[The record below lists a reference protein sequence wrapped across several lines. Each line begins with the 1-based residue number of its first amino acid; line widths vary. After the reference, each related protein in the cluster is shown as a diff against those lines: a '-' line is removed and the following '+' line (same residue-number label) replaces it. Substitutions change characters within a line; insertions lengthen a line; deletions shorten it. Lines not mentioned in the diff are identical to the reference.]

1 MSFSKAN
8 ELKKAEKLV
17 QQGKIAAAIKEY
29 SMLVAANPNDV
40 TLINTLGDLC
50 VREGRIEEAIIN
62 FTKIGESYS
71 KNGFTLKAIAMYKK
85 IYKLSPSNL
94 DVALKLAELYAKQ
107 GLAMDAR
114 KQYMEV
120 ADQLTRTG
128 RTQQAL
134 DILRRVADL
143 DPENV
148 PVRLKL
154 AESYV
159 RERLTDQAVEAYIA
173 AGTQLI
179 RKANLAEA
187 QQAFQRVLEI
197 SPYNKPALNS
207 LATIFIKQGDTP
219 RAVALLSDA
228 AGANPDDPDLM
239 VLMGR
244 TFLQAELLDE
254 AEQAF
259 LKLLEVD
266 KSRFEYLLQLARKFV
281 DIGQHDR
288 AVGIVETCTDIMI
301 ARRQETRGVEL
312 LLSITEFNPFH
323 VRARQCLVN
332 IYARM
337 NETNELPHALND
349 LAEAALQNNDRGTA
363 ERALRQLAEL
373 EPNEPTHRQR
383 MLALGFADPIS
394 PTIAERDRLV
404 QTAPLSP
411 GIGQRV
417 DFEFAAETPPSGGGF
432 APTPP
437 PSDFGYTSGS
447 GFAPVAPSG
456 FSVEPPPF
464 MPAGYNTE
472 PPNFG
477 GGGFGGTSGGFA
489 PPSNSGYGTSS
500 GGFNDYQPQV
510 GGGGFGGFMP
520 PPTPPPSTGG
530 DIQKTL
536 SDADRFANLGM
547 ADKAVELIEEAVAK
561 APDSIE
567 ARLRLKQMYLDGG
580 LIEKAGSQAA
590 ALADLYERLGDTGQA
605 QRFRTEAYSLNPNLR
620 LNDFGMSGST
630 FSMPP
635 SSGSA
640 GSEVEIDINGA
651 PSGNFQSPGQ
661 ISFGTPPPPVGGS
674 GINFGSSGG
683 FAPPPQPPP
692 QAFAPPPPPE
702 TFTQAPQAFTPPP
715 RPEDFYTGPP
725 PHITGPPT
733 GFEPIFDVGANLNA
747 DASPANL
754 FSPPPTQDFATEAPP
769 TLGQVEL
776 KLREE
781 LEGVD
786 FFLSQGYNDVA
797 RDTLARLSLNYPN
810 HPEVLSRLDRL
821 HRQTSGAPAFT
832 PAPVG
837 QETDLTGALTGGGSA
852 FAGIPEVP
860 VSEPTSEG
868 TLLSGLVSDLEKA
881 LEELELGMFD
891 SPDVAK
897 LSGTAAPASTAPP
910 PVVEKIPTAPLPATP
925 APVTTRAD
933 SKSNLFVGLEESGLQ
948 DVFDEFKQSIED
960 EGDEK
965 PDFETHYNLGLAY
978 KDMELFDD
986 AVEEFQMA
994 FRGTD
999 MNASDG
1005 HYFQVCNMLGLC
1017 FMSKGEPQ
1025 LAAVWFKRGV
1035 DAPGRSEDEYQ
1046 AMRYD
1051 LALAYEEQGR
1061 VDTALEM
1068 FEMVYAVD
1076 VNYREVGEKVHEL
1089 REKAK
1094 Q

>member
-50 VREGRIEEAIIN
+50 VREGRIEEAILN

-85 IYKLSPSNL
+85 IYKLSPANL

-179 RKANLAEA
+179 RKANLPEA

-219 RAVALLSDA
+219 RAVALLTDA
-228 AGANPDDPDLM
+228 ANANPDDPDLM

-254 AEQAF
+254 SEQAF
-259 LKLLEVD
+259 MKLLEVD

-312 LLSITEFNPFH
+312 LLSVTEFDPYH

-337 NETNELPHALND
+337 NETNELANALND
-349 LAEAALQNNDRGTA
+349 LADAALQNNDRVTA
-363 ERALRQLAEL
+363 EKALRQLAEL
-373 EPNEPTHRQR
+373 EPNEPNHRQR

-417 DFEFAAETPPSGGGF
+417 DFEFAADAPQPSGGF
-432 APTPP
+432 APPP
-437 PSDFGYTSGS
+437 GDFGYTSGT

-464 MPAGYNTE
+464 APTGFGAE
-472 PPNFG
+472 SPNFG
-477 GGGFGGTSGGFA
+477 SGFGSPGGGFGTTSGGFA
-489 PPSNSGYGTSS
+489 PPA
-500 GGFNDYQPQV
+500 PPA
-510 GGGGFGGFMP
+510 GGGFGGFNEFQP
-520 PPTPPPSTGG
+520 AGGGFGGFAPPTPPASAGA
-530 DIQKTL
+530 DIQKIL

-561 APDSIE
+561 APESVE

-580 LIEKAGSQAA
+580 LIEKAAAQAT
-590 ALADLYERLGDTGQA
+590 ALADLYERLGDSGQA
-605 QRFRTEAYSLNPNLR
+605 QRFRTEAYSLNPNQR

-635 SSGSA
+635 SSGSV

-651 PSGNFQSPGQ
+651 PSGNFQPAPP
-661 ISFGTPPPPVGGS
+661 SFGGG
-674 GINFGSSGG
+674 FGSTSGG
-683 FAPPPQPPP
+683 FAPPPQAFVPPP
-692 QAFAPPPPPE
+692 S
-702 TFTQAPQAFTPPP
+702 
-715 RPEDFYTGPP
+715 PEDFYTGPP

-733 GFEPIFDVGANLNA
+733 GFEPVFDVGANLNSEA
-747 DASPANL
+747 QQQMFA
-754 FSPPPTQDFATEAPP
+754 PPPIQEFGAEAPQ
-769 TLGQVEL
+769 TGVQSEL

-821 HRQTSGAPAFT
+821 HRQTSGAPTFT
-832 PAPVG
+832 PTAG
-837 QETDLTGALTGGGSA
+837 NETDLTGALMGGGGSA

-891 SPDVAK
+891 APEVAK
-897 LSGTAAPASTAPP
+897 LAGTAPAA
-910 PVVEKIPTAPLPATP
+910 PVVEKIPTGPLPPTP
-925 APVTTRAD
+925 APVPAKAD
-933 SKSNLFVGLEESGLQ
+933 SKSNLFAGLEESGLQ

-960 EGDEK
+960 EGEEK

-1035 DAPGRSEDEYQ
+1035 EAPGRSEDEYQ

-1051 LALAYEEQGR
+1051 LALAYDEQGR
-1061 VDTALEM
+1061 HDAALEM
-1068 FEMVYAVD
+1068 FETVYAVD
-1076 VNYREVGEKVHEL
+1076 INYREVAEKVHEL

>member
-159 RERLTDQAVEAYIA
+159 REKLTDQAVEAYIA

-179 RKANLAEA
+179 RKANLPEA

-228 AGANPDDPDLM
+228 AAANPDDPDLM

-312 LLSITEFNPFH
+312 LLSITEFNPYH

-349 LAEAALQNNDRGTA
+349 LAEAALQNNDRATA

-373 EPNEPTHRQR
+373 EPNEPSHRQR
-383 MLALGFADPIS
+383 MLSLGFADPIS
-394 PTIAERDRLV
+394 PTIAERDRLI
-404 QTAPLSP
+404 QAAPLSP

-417 DFEFAAETPPSGGGF
+417 DFEFAGDTPSPGGGF
-432 APTPP
+432 APPP
-437 PSDFGYTSGS
+437 ASDFGYTSGT

-464 MPAGYNTE
+464 MPAGYGTE
-472 PPNFG
+472 PSNFG
-477 GGGFGGTSGGFA
+477 GGGFGTTSGGFA
-489 PPSNSGYGTSS
+489 PP
-500 GGFNDYQPQV
+500 PPPA
-510 GGGGFGGFMP
+510 GGGFGGFNDFQPAGGGFGGFAPPSP
-520 PPTPPPSTGG
+520 PPTAGA
-530 DIQKTL
+530 DIQKIL

-561 APDSIE
+561 APDSVE

-580 LIEKAGSQAA
+580 LIDKAAGQAN
-590 ALADLYERLGDTGQA
+590 ALADLYERLGDSGQA
-605 QRFRTEAYSLNPNLR
+605 QRFRAEAYSLNPNLR

-635 SSGSA
+635 SSGSV

-651 PSGNFQSPGQ
+651 PSGNFQPAPSP
-661 ISFGTPPPPVGGS
+661 ISFGAPPPPGS
-674 GINFGSSGG
+674 GINFGNSGG
-683 FAPPPQPPP
+683 FT
-692 QAFAPPPPPE
+692 PPPP
-702 TFTQAPQAFTPPP
+702 PQAFTPPP
-715 RPEDFYTGPP
+715 QAFVPPAPPEDFYTGPP

-733 GFEPIFDVGANLNA
+733 GFEPVFDVGANLNA
-747 DASPANL
+747 
-754 FSPPPTQDFATEAPP
+754 EAPP
-769 TLGQVEL
+769 QNLFAPPSTPDFTTDAAPMTGQPEL

-821 HRQTSGAPAFT
+821 HRQTSGAPTFT
-832 PAPVG
+832 SPG
-837 QETDLTGALTGGGSA
+837 GETDLSSALTGGGGSA

-891 SPDVAK
+891 APEVAR
-897 LSGTAAPASTAPP
+897 LAGTAPVA
-910 PVVEKIPTAPLPATP
+910 PVVEKAPTGPLPPTP
-925 APVTTRAD
+925 APIPSKTD

-960 EGDEK
+960 EGEEK

-999 MNASDG
+999 MNAPDG

-1051 LALAYEEQGR
+1051 LALAYDEQGR
-1061 VDTALEM
+1061 HDAALEM
-1068 FEMVYAVD
+1068 FETVYAVD
-1076 VNYREVGEKVHEL
+1076 INYREVAEKVHEL

>member
-179 RKANLAEA
+179 RKANLPEA

-197 SPYNKPALNS
+197 SPFNKPALNS

-228 AGANPDDPDLM
+228 AAANPDDPDLM

-312 LLSITEFNPFH
+312 LLSITEFNPYH

-349 LAEAALQNNDRGTA
+349 LAEAALQNNDRVTA

-373 EPNEPTHRQR
+373 EPNEPSHRQR
-383 MLALGFADPIS
+383 MLSLGFADPIS
-394 PTIAERDRLV
+394 PTIAERDRLI
-404 QTAPLSP
+404 QAAPLSP

-417 DFEFAAETPPSGGGF
+417 DFEFAGDTPSPGF
-432 APTPP
+432 APPP
-437 PSDFGYTSGS
+437 ASDFGYTSGS

-464 MPAGYNTE
+464 MPAGYATE
-472 PPNFG
+472 PPNFGG

-489 PPSNSGYGTSS
+489 PPPNSGYGTSS
-500 GGFNDYQPQV
+500 GGFNDYQSPV
-510 GGGGFGGFMP
+510 GGGFGGFMP
-520 PPTPPPSTGG
+520 PAPPPSPGA

-561 APDSIE
+561 APESIE

-580 LIEKAGSQAA
+580 LIDKAATQAT
-590 ALADLYERLGDTGQA
+590 ALADLYERLGDVGQA
-605 QRFRTEAYSLNPNLR
+605 QRFRAEAYSLNPNLR

-635 SSGSA
+635 SSASVA
-640 GSEVEIDINGA
+640 SEVEIDINGA

-661 ISFGTPPPPVGGS
+661 VSFGAPPPAGG
-674 GINFGSSGG
+674 GFNFGNSGG
-683 FAPPPQPPP
+683 FAPPQPPP
-692 QAFAPPPPPE
+692 QAFAPPPPPQA
-702 TFTQAPQAFTPPP
+702 FTPPPQAFTPPP
-715 RPEDFYTGPP
+715 QPEDFYTGPP

-747 DASPANL
+747 EASPQNL
-754 FSPPPTQDFATEAPP
+754 FSPPPTQDFASEAPP
-769 TLGQVEL
+769 TVGQVEL

-821 HRQTSGAPAFT
+821 HRQTSGAPVFA
-832 PAPVG
+832 PANN
-837 QETDLTGALTGGGSA
+837 ETDLTGALTGGSH
-852 FAGIPEVP
+852 FADVAAVP

-881 LEELELGMFD
+881 LEELEMGMFD
-891 SPDVAK
+891 APEVSK
-897 LSGTAAPASTAPP
+897 LSGTTPPAPP
-910 PVVEKIPTAPLPATP
+910 VAEKAPTGPLPPTP
-925 APVTTRAD
+925 APVSSKTD
-933 SKSNLFVGLEESGLQ
+933 SKSNLFIGLEESGLQ

-960 EGDEK
+960 EGEEK

-999 MNASDG
+999 MNAPDG

-1076 VNYREVGEKVHEL
+1076 VNYREVAEKVHEL